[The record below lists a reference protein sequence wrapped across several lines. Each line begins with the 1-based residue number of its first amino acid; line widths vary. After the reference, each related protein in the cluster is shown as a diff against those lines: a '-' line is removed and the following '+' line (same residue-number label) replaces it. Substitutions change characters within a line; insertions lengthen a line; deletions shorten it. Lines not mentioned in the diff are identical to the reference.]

1 MELRSVYPTVLKP
14 RSPEGLSPMEERVD
28 YSKLHPPL
36 AAKLVLQGRVVEGM
50 ASALAVEN
58 PNVDH

>member
-1 MELRSVYPTVLKP
+1 MD
-14 RSPEGLSPMEERVD
+14 ERVE

-36 AAKLVLQGRVVEGM
+36 AAKLVLQGCVVEGM
-50 ASALAVEN
+50 ATALTVEN